1 MANLTINDLKNE
13 LITHGVD
20 LPPSSAKKEEYVQLY
35 EKNIATAEKATID
48 FSSDDD
54 ELNIPVGGK
63 ISKKKLSRK
72 SAGNVSRKSEGV
84 NGIKQNADLNG
95 EESDKD
101 KLTEENSLVVGEI
114 DVATLT
120 DEELAEKLKEFNI
133 TVGPIVGKFRN

>member
-1 MANLTINDLKNE
+1 MANLTISDLKNE

-35 EKNIATAEKATID
+35 EKNISQKATID

-72 SAGNVSRKSEGV
+72 SAGNVSRKSEGM
-84 NGIKQNADLNG
+84 NGIKHSADCSG
-95 EESDKD
+95 EESEKD

-133 TVGPIVGKFRN
+133 TVGPIVGKFRNQL

>member
-13 LITHGVD
+13 LTTHGVD

-35 EKNIATAEKATID
+35 EKNIAIGEKATID

-72 SAGNVSRKSEGV
+72 SAGNVSRKSEGM
-84 NGIKQNADLNG
+84 NGIKQNGD
-95 EESDKD
+95 ESEKD

-133 TVGPIVGKFRN
+133 TVGPIVGKFKNRK